1 VSLIFYNVKTGA
13 AGTAQRPLAAVT
25 GGGGGGQ
32 ISTPGQGRVG
42 GDTRRRLDLP
52 AGGCSVVGGGR
63 GGHAGEAMAE
73 AAECVSG
80 GGGGVD
86 MGGPGRERGAAD
98 VKEEGEEEDSL
109 VVYPTP
115 SVTSFMALLSF
126 VFLVQGALL
135 AMLCYTLWLGQV
147 ANNIIAP
154 PAAASAPQKQ
164 GEGGGGGGGGGGVL
178 QGQCPQLFSAVPS
191 EAAESVVGA
200 CLCFRCAVCS
210 LTFPCFPFFLLVAS
224 PARMHCGTARRGRCY
239 DCGHVF
245 FFFGLSLAV
254 LLSKLRPRA
263 RACVCVCVCVC
274 MCVHVYA
281 WLIKLVLVSCVHFAC
296 VVCTRCLCHV
306 YTLAYTM

>member
-1 VSLIFYNVKTGA
+1 
-13 AGTAQRPLAAVT
+13 
-25 GGGGGGQ
+25 
-32 ISTPGQGRVG
+32 
-42 GDTRRRLDLP
+42 
-52 AGGCSVVGGGR
+52 
-63 GGHAGEAMAE
+63 MAE
-73 AAECVSG
+73 ATECVSG
-80 GGGGVD
+80 GGEGSTWGQV
-86 MGGPGRERGAAD
+86 GRERGAAD
-98 VKEEGEEEDSL
+98 VKEEEGEEEDSL

-135 AMLCYTLWLGQV
+135 AMLCYSLWLGQV

-164 GEGGGGGGGGGGVL
+164 RGGGGGGGGVL
-178 QGQCPQLFSAVPS
+178 LVQCPQLFSTVHS

-200 CLCFRCAVCS
+200 FLCFRYTVCS
-210 LTFPCFPFFLLVAS
+210 LTFPCFHFSSGCVS
-224 PARMHCGTARRGRCY
+224 RTCMHCGTARRSRCF
-239 DCGHVF
+239 DCGHTF
-245 FFFGLSLAV
+245 FLFFGMSLAV

-263 RACVCVCVCVC
+263 RACVCVCACVC